1 MKKRRLYAAYG
12 SNMNLEQMARRC
24 PTAKVIKYGFIE
36 GYKLIFRGAPNNA
49 YATIEPTEVEDRYGA
64 TKVVVWEVQ
73 ESDEQALDRYEGYP
87 VFYRKEY
94 MQVHTF
100 EDEYIDDVMVYVM
113 NEDLRK
119 EVNLP
124 SQQYYE
130 IIRKGYGQNN
140 LGVNLLTIAYSRTA
154 KVVEARERDAKK

>member
-24 PTAKVIKYGFIE
+24 PTAKVANYGFIE

-73 ESDEQALDRYEGYP
+73 ESDEQALDKYEGYP
-87 VFYRKEY
+87 VFYRKEHL
-94 MQVHTF
+94 QVHTF

-113 NEDLRK
+113 NEELCK
-119 EVNLP
+119 EINIP
-124 SQQYYE
+124 SPQYYQT
-130 IIRKGYGQNN
+130 IRKGYAQNN
-140 LGVNLLTIAYSRTA
+140 LGVNLLTLAYSRTA
-154 KVVEARERDAKK
+154 KAVEARERDAKK